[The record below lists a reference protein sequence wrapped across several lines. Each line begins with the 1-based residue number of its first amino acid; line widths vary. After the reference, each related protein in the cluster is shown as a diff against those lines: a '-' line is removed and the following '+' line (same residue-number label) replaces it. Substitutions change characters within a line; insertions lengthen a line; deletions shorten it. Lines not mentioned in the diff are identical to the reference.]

1 VSYYRALLLVV
12 ATAVSLPAAVVERMS
27 LEGLV
32 ARSQVIAHA
41 RVARTSAAWD
51 NLTGVIWTH
60 SELVLQEGLKGR
72 PGNLIRV
79 SEPGGVVGEVGQS
92 VEGMPRFIPGEE
104 VVVFLYR
111 TPQGLWR
118 VRGLGQGKF
127 TVLSNPTNSEQVVRS
142 NMAGLTVVEGGHP
155 APLGISSST
164 INGMAF
170 NDFKATVR
178 ALVDRGSNDQR

>member
-1 VSYYRALLLVV
+1 VSYYLALLLVV
-12 ATAVSLPAAVVERMS
+12 ATVAPLPAAVVERMT
-27 LEGLV
+27 LEDLV
-32 ARSQVIAHA
+32 ARSPIIVHA
-41 RVARTSAAWD
+41 RVERTSAAWD
-51 NLTGVIWTH
+51 DLTGVIWTH
-60 SELVLQEGLKGR
+60 TELVLQEGLKGR

-127 TVLSNPTNSEQVVRS
+127 TVLRNSPNSDPVVRS
-142 NMAGLTVVEGGHP
+142 NLAGLTVAESGHLT
-155 APLGISSST
+155 PLSSISNT
-164 INGMAF
+164 VNGMAF
-170 NDFKATVR
+170 NDFKTTVR
-178 ALVDRGSNDQR
+178 ALVDRGSNAKR